1 MSQHQKQVFRL
12 FVALVR
18 CDCHIS
24 TVAFLFLFRIPVF
37 RVIVAEELLY
47 KILERNTVRLPILI
61 KVFLRFL
68 NACIEVCF
76 RRKNLQTII
85 DRLEDIKADL
95 EEITYEEEEY
105 RDNIPENFQSSE
117 KYERADEACDN
128 LNDAADTLNEVIDS
142 ITTAME

>member
-1 MSQHQKQVFRL
+1 M
-12 FVALVR
+12 
-18 CDCHIS
+18 
-24 TVAFLFLFRIPVF
+24 
-37 RVIVAEELLY
+37 
-47 KILERNTVRLPILI
+47 N
-61 KVFLRFL
+61 KV
-68 NACIEVCF
+68 
-76 RRKNLQTII
+76 RRKNLQSII

-105 RDNIPENFQSSE
+105 RDNIPGNLQGSE

>member
-1 MSQHQKQVFRL
+1 MN
-12 FVALVR
+12 
-18 CDCHIS
+18 
-24 TVAFLFLFRIPVF
+24 
-37 RVIVAEELLY
+37 
-47 KILERNTVRLPILI
+47 KI
-61 KVFLRFL
+61 
-68 NACIEVCF
+68 

-85 DRLEDIKADL
+85 DRLEGIKADL

-105 RDNIPENFQSSE
+105 RDNIPENLQSSE

>member
-1 MSQHQKQVFRL
+1 MN
-12 FVALVR
+12 
-18 CDCHIS
+18 
-24 TVAFLFLFRIPVF
+24 
-37 RVIVAEELLY
+37 
-47 KILERNTVRLPILI
+47 KI
-61 KVFLRFL
+61 
-68 NACIEVCF
+68 

-105 RDNIPENFQSSE
+105 RDNIPENLQGSK

>member
-1 MSQHQKQVFRL
+1 MN
-12 FVALVR
+12 
-18 CDCHIS
+18 
-24 TVAFLFLFRIPVF
+24 
-37 RVIVAEELLY
+37 
-47 KILERNTVRLPILI
+47 KI
-61 KVFLRFL
+61 
-68 NACIEVCF
+68 

-105 RDNIPENFQSSE
+105 RDNILENLQSSE